1 MSEKKGGAEMKI
13 TSVANAGL
21 LIEGAGKKIL
31 LDAVYGRAPKGFSPI
46 PKEKLEKLTAGQPPF
61 DGITHVLVSHYHWD
75 HYATDTMK
83 LFLEHNDPVLWM
95 IDTYGMPQKLPQ
107 TARVELLPPEKD
119 TVFTLDLGD
128 GDRAE
133 AFVIAHSGR
142 EFREVD
148 VACFSVHLGGKS
160 ILALS
165 DANFD
170 PVYISSMT
178 DGVEYDAVFSNPLFL
193 DIPGGREALFRGI
206 NTKEIVICHLPYP
219 EDDVFSMVKMAK
231 KDAELY
237 GPFSR
242 PVTFWEEKDEE
253 IQL

>member
-1 MSEKKGGAEMKI
+1 MKI

-21 LIEGAGKKIL
+21 MIEGAGKKIL

-46 PKEKLEKLTAGQPPF
+46 PEGKLAKLTLGEAPF

-83 LFLEHNDPVLWM
+83 DFLEHNDPVIWM
-95 IDTYGMPQKLPQ
+95 VDAYGMPQKLPQ
-107 TARVELLPPEKD
+107 SARVELLPTEKN
-119 TVFTLDLGD
+119 TVFTIDLGN
-128 GDRAE
+128 GDRVE
-133 AFVIAHSGR
+133 AFIIAHSGR
-142 EFREVD
+142 EFRDVD

-170 PVYISSMT
+170 PAYISAMT
-178 DGVEYDAVFSNPLFL
+178 DGAEYDAVFSNPLFL
-193 DIPGGREALFRGI
+193 DIPGGRETLFRGLK
-206 NTKEIVICHLPYP
+206 TKEIVIFHLPYP

-231 KDAELY
+231 KDVELY
-237 GPFSR
+237 GPFPC

-253 IQL
+253 IVL